1 MDALW
6 WTIAVILMLVGLAGT
21 VLPAL
26 PGLPLIYAGI
36 VLAAW
41 IGGFEAIS
49 VTTLVIL
56 GVLTAIGVAADFV
69 ATALGA
75 QRAGASRY
83 GVIGAALGTVA
94 GIFTGLW
101 GLVFMP
107 LVGAA
112 LGEFYAHRD
121 ALKAGR
127 VGLATWVGMLL
138 GTAVKLA
145 IALTL
150 IGAFLLALFL

>member
-6 WTIAVILMLVGLAGT
+6 WTIAVILILVGLAGT

-26 PGLPLIYAGI
+26 PGVPLIYAGI

>member
-26 PGLPLIYAGI
+26 PGVPLIYAGI

-75 QRAGASRY
+75 KRAGASRY
-83 GVIGAALGTVA
+83 GVIGAALGTVV

-121 ALKAGR
+121 ALTAGR

-150 IGAFLLALFL
+150 IGAFLLALLL

>member
-26 PGLPLIYAGI
+26 PGVPLIFAGI

-41 IGGFEAIS
+41 IGHFEAIS

-56 GVLTAIGVAADFV
+56 GVLTAIGVVADFV

-75 QRAGASRY
+75 KRAGASRY
-83 GVIGAALGTVA
+83 GIIGAALGTVV
-94 GIFTGLW
+94 GVFTGLW

-127 VGLATWVGMLL
+127 VGLATWIGMLL
-138 GTAVKLA
+138 GTAFKLA

-150 IGAFLLALFL
+150 IGVFLLALWL

>member
-6 WTIAVILMLVGLAGT
+6 WTIAVMLMLVGLAGT

-26 PGLPLIYAGI
+26 PGVPLIYAGI

-75 QRAGASRY
+75 KRAGASRY
-83 GVIGAALGTVA
+83 GVIGAALGTVV

>member
-26 PGLPLIYAGI
+26 PGVPLIYAGI

>member
-26 PGLPLIYAGI
+26 PGVPLIFAGI

-41 IGGFEAIS
+41 IGHFEAIS

-56 GVLTAIGVAADFV
+56 GVLTAIGLVADFV

-75 QRAGASRY
+75 KRAGASRY
-83 GVIGAALGTVA
+83 GIIGAALGTVV
-94 GIFTGLW
+94 GVFTGLW

-150 IGAFLLALFL
+150 IGVFLAALLF

>member
-26 PGLPLIYAGI
+26 PGVPLIYAGI

-49 VTTLVIL
+49 ITTLVIL

>member
-26 PGLPLIYAGI
+26 PGVPLIFAGI

-41 IGGFEAIS
+41 IGHFEAIS

-56 GVLTAIGVAADFV
+56 GVLTAIGVVADFV

-75 QRAGASRY
+75 KRAGASRY
-83 GVIGAALGTVA
+83 GIIGAALGTAV
-94 GIFTGLW
+94 GVFTGLW

-150 IGAFLLALFL
+150 IGVFLAALLF

>member
-26 PGLPLIYAGI
+26 PGVPLIFAGI
-36 VLAAW
+36 LLAAW
-41 IGGFEAIS
+41 IGHFEAIS

-56 GVLTAIGVAADFV
+56 GLLTAIGVVADFV

-75 QRAGASRY
+75 KRAGASRY
-83 GVIGAALGTVA
+83 GIIGAALGTVV
-94 GIFTGLW
+94 GVFTGLW

-107 LVGAA
+107 
-112 LGEFYAHRD
+112 
-121 ALKAGR
+121 
-127 VGLATWVGMLL
+127 
-138 GTAVKLA
+138 
-145 IALTL
+145 
-150 IGAFLLALFL
+150 

>member
-1 MDALW
+1 
-6 WTIAVILMLVGLAGT
+6 V
-21 VLPAL
+21 
-26 PGLPLIYAGI
+26 
-36 VLAAW
+36 
-41 IGGFEAIS
+41 
-49 VTTLVIL
+49 
-56 GVLTAIGVAADFV
+56 
-69 ATALGA
+69 
-75 QRAGASRY
+75 
-83 GVIGAALGTVA
+83 
-94 GIFTGLW
+94 FTGLW

-150 IGAFLLALFL
+150 IGVFLAALLF

>member
-26 PGLPLIYAGI
+26 PGVPLIYAGI

-41 IGGFEAIS
+41 IGHFEAIS

>member
-26 PGLPLIYAGI
+26 PGVPLIYAGI

-75 QRAGASRY
+75 KRAGASRY
-83 GVIGAALGTVA
+83 GVIGAALGTVV

-150 IGAFLLALFL
+150 IGAFLLALLL

>member
-1 MDALW
+1 VDALW
-6 WTIAVILMLVGLAGT
+6 WTLAVILMLVGLAGT

-26 PGLPLIYAGI
+26 PGVPLIFAGI

-41 IGGFEAIS
+41 IGQFQAIS

-75 QRAGASRY
+75 KRAGATRY

-127 VGLATWVGMLL
+127 VGLATWIGMLL
-138 GTAVKLA
+138 GTAFKLA

-150 IGAFLLALFL
+150 IGVFLVALWL

>member
-26 PGLPLIYAGI
+26 PGVPLIFAGI

-41 IGGFEAIS
+41 IGHFEAIS

-56 GVLTAIGVAADFV
+56 GVLTAIGVVADFV

-75 QRAGASRY
+75 KRAGASRY
-83 GVIGAALGTVA
+83 GIIGAALGTVV
-94 GIFTGLW
+94 GVFTGLW

-150 IGAFLLALFL
+150 IGVFLAALLF

>member
-26 PGLPLIYAGI
+26 PGVPLIFAGI

-41 IGGFEAIS
+41 IGHFEAIS

-56 GVLTAIGVAADFV
+56 GLLTAIGVVADFV

-75 QRAGASRY
+75 KRAGASRY
-83 GVIGAALGTVA
+83 GIIGAALGTVV
-94 GIFTGLW
+94 GVFTGLW

-150 IGAFLLALFL
+150 IGVFLAALLF

>member
-26 PGLPLIYAGI
+26 PGVPLIYAGI

-150 IGAFLLALFL
+150 IGAFILALFL

>member
-1 MDALW
+1 MDVLW
-6 WTIAVILMLVGLAGT
+6 WTIAASLMLVGLAGT

-26 PGLPLIYAGI
+26 PGVPLIYAGI

-41 IGGFEAIS
+41 IGGFQAIS
-49 VTTLVIL
+49 VTTLVFL
-56 GVLTAIGVAADFV
+56 GVLAAIGVAADFV

-75 QRAGASRY
+75 KHAGASRY
-83 GVIGAALGTVA
+83 GVIGATLGTLA
-94 GIFTGLW
+94 GVFTGLW

-127 VGLATWVGMLL
+127 VGLATWVGILL

-150 IGAFLLALFL
+150 IGVFLAALFF

>member
-26 PGLPLIYAGI
+26 PGVPLIFAGI
-36 VLAAW
+36 LLAAW
-41 IGGFEAIS
+41 IGHFEAIS

-56 GVLTAIGVAADFV
+56 GLLTAIGVVADFV

-75 QRAGASRY
+75 KRAGASRY
-83 GVIGAALGTVA
+83 GIIGAALGTVV
-94 GIFTGLW
+94 GVFTGLW

-127 VGLATWVGMLL
+127 VGLATWIGMLL
-138 GTAVKLA
+138 GTAFKLA

-150 IGAFLLALFL
+150 IGVFLLALWL

>member
-6 WTIAVILMLVGLAGT
+6 WTIAVILMLVGMAGT

-26 PGLPLIYAGI
+26 PGVPLIFAGI

-41 IGGFEAIS
+41 IGHFEAIS

-56 GVLTAIGVAADFV
+56 GVLTAIGVVADFV

-75 QRAGASRY
+75 KRAGASRY
-83 GVIGAALGTVA
+83 GIIGAALGTVV
-94 GIFTGLW
+94 GVFTGLW

-150 IGAFLLALFL
+150 IGVFLAALLF

>member
-6 WTIAVILMLVGLAGT
+6 WTIAAILMLVGLAGT

-26 PGLPLIYAGI
+26 PGVPLIFAGI

-41 IGGFEAIS
+41 IGHFEAIS
-49 VTTLVIL
+49 VATLVIL

-75 QRAGASRY
+75 KRAGASRY
-83 GVIGAALGTVA
+83 GIIGAALGTVV
-94 GIFTGLW
+94 GVFTGLW

-112 LGEFYAHRD
+112 VGEFYAHRD

-138 GTAVKLA
+138 GTAVKVA
-145 IALTL
+145 VALTL
-150 IGAFLLALFL
+150 IGVFLVALFL

>member
-26 PGLPLIYAGI
+26 PGVPLIFAGI

-41 IGGFEAIS
+41 IGHFEAIS

-56 GVLTAIGVAADFV
+56 GVLTAIGVVADFV

-75 QRAGASRY
+75 KRAGASRY
-83 GVIGAALGTVA
+83 GIIGAALGTLV
-94 GIFTGLW
+94 GVFTGLW

-150 IGAFLLALFL
+150 IGVFLAALLF

>member
-1 MDALW
+1 
-6 WTIAVILMLVGLAGT
+6 MLVGLAGT

-26 PGLPLIYAGI
+26 PGVPLIYAGI

-75 QRAGASRY
+75 KRAGASRY
-83 GVIGAALGTVA
+83 GVIGAALGTVV

-150 IGAFLLALFL
+150 IGAFLLALLL

>member
-6 WTIAVILMLVGLAGT
+6 WTLAVILMLVGLAGT

-26 PGLPLIYAGI
+26 PGVPLIFAGI

-41 IGGFEAIS
+41 IGQFQAIS

-75 QRAGASRY
+75 KRAGATRY

-127 VGLATWVGMLL
+127 VGLATWIGMLL
-138 GTAVKLA
+138 GTAFKLA

-150 IGAFLLALFL
+150 IGVFLVALWL

>member
-26 PGLPLIYAGI
+26 PGVPLIFAGI

-41 IGGFEAIS
+41 IGHFEAIS

-56 GVLTAIGVAADFV
+56 GLLTAIGVVADFV

-75 QRAGASRY
+75 KRAGASRY
-83 GVIGAALGTVA
+83 GIIGAALGTVV
-94 GIFTGLW
+94 GVFTGLW

-112 LGEFYAHRD
+112 LGEFYVHRD

-150 IGAFLLALFL
+150 IGVFLAALLF

>member
-1 MDALW
+1 LDALW
-6 WTIAVILMLVGLAGT
+6 WTLAVMLMLVGLAGT

-26 PGLPLIYAGI
+26 PGVPLIFAGI

-41 IGGFEAIS
+41 IGNFEAIS
-49 VTTLVIL
+49 VATLVVL
-56 GVLTAIGVAADFV
+56 GALTAVGVAADFV
-69 ATALGA
+69 ATAMGA
-75 QRAGASRY
+75 KRAGATRY

-127 VGLATWVGMLL
+127 VGLATWIGMLL
-138 GTAVKLA
+138 GTAFKLA

-150 IGAFLLALFL
+150 IGVFLLALWL